1 MDFPT
6 FITHIND
13 ALAHENGIGLAY
25 LLRPTSPHGK
35 ELVKQYRNPTRASLR
50 RYENSTA
57 SPWDEIAI
65 LYVLVCGHIAKR
77 RSPEAFRDH
86 VQLVTNFLRFFQES
100 QGWTLQ
106 ALFAILR
113 DLRDLAI
120 DADVQARA
128 EGGKAD
134 HMEEAARVVMKAFT
148 ACVTDRSS
156 PPDRSRKWGVY
167 YVAGLVFKCYFRL
180 KRISLTKNILRALE
194 VNQDIPSLEHYPRA
208 HRVTFRYYLGM
219 LNFLNEEYAKAEEQL
234 TQAFYNC
241 HTGHHANQER
251 ILAYL
256 IPLRVLKGHLP
267 SRELLAR
274 FPVLEG
280 LYLPF
285 IDAIRHGD
293 LATFDRTLEENEH
306 KLLALNLYLTV
317 ERSRELCMRGLFRKA
332 WVAADR
338 TTRMPIAMFHAALR
352 ISGSDVPVE
361 EAECFVANMIYK
373 GYMKGYISHGMQM
386 VVLSKANAFPR
397 LVERP
402 APYFVL

>member
-13 ALAHENGIGLAY
+13 SLAHENGIGLAY
-25 LLRPTSPHGK
+25 LLRPTSPHGR
-35 ELVKQYRNPTRASLR
+35 ELVKQYRNLSRPALR
-50 RYENSTA
+50 RYEGCIA

-65 LYVLVCGHIAKR
+65 LYVLICGHIHKR
-77 RSPEAFRDH
+77 RSPEAFRDQ
-86 VQLVTNFLRFFQES
+86 VLLVNNFLRYFVEN

-120 DADVQARA
+120 DADIQARA

-134 HMEEAARVVMKAFT
+134 HMEEAARVIMKAFT
-148 ACVTDRSS
+148 HCVTDRSS

-194 VNQDIPSLEHYPRA
+194 VNQDIPSLDAYPRA

-234 TQAFYNC
+234 TLAFYNC
-241 HTGHHANQER
+241 YTGHHANQER

-267 SRELLAR
+267 SKGLLAR
-274 FPVLEG
+274 FPILEA
-280 LYLPF
+280 LYTPF
-285 IDAIRHGD
+285 VESIRKGD
-293 LATFDRTLEENEH
+293 IATFDSALEANEQR
-306 KLLALNLYLTV
+306 LLALNLFLTV
-317 ERSRELCMRGLFRKA
+317 ERSRELCMRSLFRKA

-338 TTRMPIAMFHAALR
+338 TTRMPISMFHAALR

-373 GYMKGYISHGMQM
+373 GFMKGYISHGMQM

-402 APYFVL
+402 SPFSVL

>member
-6 FITHIND
+6 FVTHIND
-13 ALAHENGIGLAY
+13 ALVHENGIGLAY

-35 ELVKQYRNPTRASLR
+35 ELVKQYRNLTGCI
-50 RYENSTA
+50 A

-65 LYVLVCGHIAKR
+65 LYVMICGNIYKR
-77 RSPEAFRDH
+77 RSPEAFKD
-86 VQLVTNFLRFFQES
+86 QLSLVNNFLRFFQDS
-100 QGWTLQ
+100 QGWSLQ
-106 ALFAILR
+106 AMFAVLR

-120 DADVQARA
+120 DADLQARA

-134 HMEEAARVVMKAFT
+134 HMEDATRAMMKFFT

-167 YVAGLVFKCYFRL
+167 YVAGLMFKCYFRL
-180 KRISLTKNILRALE
+180 KKISLTKNILRALE
-194 VNQDIPSLEHYPRA
+194 VNQDIPSLEVYPRA

-219 LNFLNEEYAKAEEQL
+219 LSFLNEEYAKAEEQL
-234 TQAFYNC
+234 TLAFYNC
-241 HTGHHANQER
+241 YTGHHANQER
-251 ILAYL
+251 ILGYL

-267 SRELLAR
+267 SAELLAR
-274 FPVLEG
+274 FPILED
-280 LYLPF
+280 LYAPF
-285 IDAIRHGD
+285 ISAIRKGD
-293 LATFDRTLEENEH
+293 LASFDRALEINESR
-306 KLLALNLYLTV
+306 LLALNLYLTV

-338 TTRMPIAMFHAALR
+338 TSRMPMSMFHAALR

-373 GYMKGYISHGMQM
+373 GFMKGYISHSMQI
-386 VVLSKANAFPR
+386 VVLSKVNAFPR

-402 APYFVL
+402 APYSIL